1 MWQHLWFD
9 KALVSSWN
17 SSGSAC
23 TPRCRR
29 WITKST
35 DSQAGQLFSPERFC
49 CVIPLC
55 LEYSLSDLCLSP
67 NFSASLNGKYFP
79 SACWASGNN
88 SFWLCQANSGVCF
101 LRMQLDDVWKK
112 MMESNKSSKKLA
124 SMFSICRTTGTHG
137 SVKISFFHF
146 RGPNARVL
154 PWVILK
160 DLLFALFTV
169 PCLCSHTSAKITTL
183 KTHDETRN
191 LKIGRPSKTQD
202 RLSMASSWAHP
213 THRDEEAAKKDG
225 YCLGIVYG
233 PLLWHLLVTFLEKH
247 NLVHRAQT
255 TFYAAFYENGKQG
268 KFTLP
273 SFTAWARKFFQCE
286 DSETTLLRC
295 KSKFSIR
302 LSCQKTWWLNCSGSL
317 NQNYK
322 SS

>member
-1 MWQHLWFD
+1 MPSQLWGILSQNAVGWYLEEND
-9 KALVSSWN
+9 GKQQELQKTGLNVLNLQNNWYSWAN
-17 SSGSAC
+17 
-23 TPRCRR
+23 
-29 WITKST
+29 
-35 DSQAGQLFSPERFC
+35 QNRF
-49 CVIPLC
+49 
-55 LEYSLSDLCLSP
+55 
-67 NFSASLNGKYFP
+67 
-79 SACWASGNN
+79 
-88 SFWLCQANSGVCF
+88 
-101 LRMQLDDVWKK
+101 
-112 MMESNKSSKKLA
+112 
-124 SMFSICRTTGTHG
+124 
-137 SVKISFFHF
+137 FFHLH
-146 RGPNARVL
+146 GPNARVL

-160 DLLFALFTV
+160 DLLLAFFTI
-169 PCLCSHTSAKITTL
+169 PCLCSHTSAKIATL
-183 KTHDETRN
+183 KTNDETRN